1 MKFKKVTT
9 KELNRIFK
17 RKVIPI
23 IKEMMYD
30 QKVREYYLEKLTKFI
45 AHKEFLLPI
54 QLFKDTITGKYNGLD
69 KTGLL
74 ILLLTLGYAVLP
86 TDLIPDF
93 IPVIGIID
101 DFQVLKT
108 GLKWLTKEMKKY
120 NVWLEDKE
128 KENLDITSLMTI
140 NNSIVLSESINV
152 ESIEKDLLSLVN
164 EINFDKEIEEINKE
178 LELNNIKEDKE
189 TIKNEIKEFFKY
201 NEQDYAALIHN
212 MIFDYNC
219 KEVIITTNDIKKEIL
234 NDKSFDKET
243 AIEVLNND
251 SLFTMIES
259 NYKNYT
265 KPFRKVK
272 GSDKKINGV
281 YETIFE
287 TNKNITRQGNI
298 INNSYRKWDI
308 VQEELI
314 NNNVLYSKKEIKEK
328 NFDKYLI
335 ESIIEDYQEDQILDN
350 IFIYEFK
357 NLEGSITFQ
366 IQSKNN
372 KNYINVNASTYYLE
386 NYYNIINNL
395 EEEMESM
402 LKKKIKN
409 NK

>member
-1 MKFKKVTT
+1 MKLNKISNKGFNNFLKEKVMPEVIDIFTDPHKLKILIDNVIT
-9 KELNRIFK
+9 ISIKIKDKLDVKDIEVYISLVKDYLQGKYKDIHIKNILLIMIGFVYLVMPFDLVPDVILGLGFLDDVTILGFIFK
-17 RKVIPI
+17 AINSE
-23 IKEMMYD
+23 IKMY
-30 QKVREYYLEKLTKFI
+30 V
-45 AHKEFLLPI
+45 
-54 QLFKDTITGKYNGLD
+54 
-69 KTGLL
+69 
-74 ILLLTLGYAVLP
+74 
-86 TDLIPDF
+86 DF
-93 IPVIGIID
+93 INTPSY
-101 DFQVLKT
+101 
-108 GLKWLTKEMKKY
+108 KE
-120 NVWLEDKE
+120 EETFD
-128 KENLDITSLMTI
+128 
-140 NNSIVLSESINV
+140 IVLAEDI
-152 ESIEKDLLSLVN
+152 KDNISGQLISLVN
-164 EINFDKEIEEINKE
+164 EINFDKEIEEINKK

-234 NDKSFDKET
+234 NDKSFDKKI
-243 AIEVLNND
+243 AKEVLNND
-251 SLFTMIES
+251 SLFTMIELK
-259 NYKNYT
+259 YKNYT

-272 GSDKKINGV
+272 DSDKKINGV

-287 TNKNITRQGNI
+287 TNENISRQGNI

-335 ESIIEDYQEDQILDN
+335 ESIIEDYQEGQILDN

-357 NLEGSITFQ
+357 NLEGNITFQ
-366 IQSKNN
+366 LQNKNN
-372 KNYINVNASTYYLE
+372 KNYININASTYYLE
-386 NYYNIINNL
+386 NYYNIVNNL
-395 EEEMESM
+395 EEEMISM

>member
-1 MKFKKVTT
+1 MKLKKTTT
-9 KELNRIFK
+9 KELNRILK
-17 RKVIPI
+17 RKIIPI
-23 IKEMMYD
+23 IEDFILDPKSRD
-30 QKVREYYLEKLTKFI
+30 KYLEKLNKFLNN
-45 AHKEFLLPI
+45 KEFLLPI
-54 QLFKDTITGKYNGLD
+54 KLFKDTITGKYDGLN
-69 KTGLL
+69 KTSLL
-74 ILLLTLGYAVLP
+74 ILLLTLTYAVVP

-93 IPVIGIID
+93 IPLMGIID
-101 DFQVLKT
+101 DVLILRR
-108 GLKWLTKEMKKY
+108 GLENICEEVDKY
-120 NVWLEDKE
+120 KLWLEDQE
-128 KENLDITSLMTI
+128 EENLDITSLTTV

-164 EINFDKEIEEINKE
+164 EINFDKEIEKINKE

-189 TIKNEIKEFFKY
+189 AIKNEIKEFFKY

-234 NDKSFDKET
+234 NDKSFDKNIC
-243 AIEVLNND
+243 IEVLNND

-272 GSDKKINGV
+272 CSDKKINGV

-287 TNKNITRQGNI
+287 TNENITRQGKL

-308 VQEELI
+308 VQEKLI

-357 NLEGSITFQ
+357 NLEGRITFQ

-372 KNYINVNASTYYLE
+372 KNYININASTYYLE
-386 NYYNIINNL
+386 NYFNIVNNL
-395 EEEMESM
+395 EEEMSSM

>member
-1 MKFKKVTT
+1 MKLNKISNKGFNNFLKEKVMPEVIDIFTDPHKLKILIDNVIT
-9 KELNRIFK
+9 ISIKIKDKLDVKDIEVYISLVKDYLQGKYKDIHIKNILLIMIGFVYLVMPFDLVPDVILGLGFLDDVTILGFIFK
-17 RKVIPI
+17 AINSE
-23 IKEMMYD
+23 IKMY
-30 QKVREYYLEKLTKFI
+30 V
-45 AHKEFLLPI
+45 
-54 QLFKDTITGKYNGLD
+54 
-69 KTGLL
+69 
-74 ILLLTLGYAVLP
+74 
-86 TDLIPDF
+86 DF
-93 IPVIGIID
+93 INTPSY
-101 DFQVLKT
+101 
-108 GLKWLTKEMKKY
+108 KE
-120 NVWLEDKE
+120 EETFD
-128 KENLDITSLMTI
+128 
-140 NNSIVLSESINV
+140 IVLAEDI
-152 ESIEKDLLSLVN
+152 KDNISGQLISLVN
-164 EINFDKEIEEINKE
+164 EINFDKEIEEINKK

-234 NDKSFDKET
+234 NDKSFDKKI
-243 AIEVLNND
+243 AKEVLNND
-251 SLFTMIES
+251 SLFTMIELK
-259 NYKNYT
+259 YKNYT

-272 GSDKKINGV
+272 DSDKKINGV

-287 TNKNITRQGNI
+287 TNENISRQGNI
-298 INNSYRKWDI
+298 INNSYRKWEI

-328 NFDKYLI
+328 SFDKYLI

-366 IQSKNN
+366 IKSKSN
-372 KNYINVNASTYYLE
+372 KYYININASTYYLE

-395 EEEMESM
+395 EEEMISM